1 MWSPLLEVLEGSMCS
16 SRMDNLSKNAPCPK
30 QAKTSASTTELY
42 DSKMPN
48 YDIKGG
54 KNRFL
59 LAIEDDAPI
68 WAKKTS
74 VYYTGNDLAVSYWF
88 VRDHTASWI

>member
-68 WAKKTS
+68 WAKKPQ
-74 VYYTGNDLAVSYWF
+74 YTTQVMICQGSYWF